1 MSLLISAGTLTQYA
15 IVRLQMMKQS
25 GLMALNLYHN
35 VSEERWFRCY
45 LNFKVR
51 WLARQKVTRFLLC
64 SFVYDLRAYIT
75 TIKTTKNNTLSL
87 DYFTF
92 QNQSSPIV
100 FYWGFFRSQI
110 FFTWTWQHENK
121 KQKQKKLKSD
131 LYQRDCRSQQ
141 ILSLERGTS
150 IFFGYVT
157 QYTSVR
163 RGAWRKEQRLRS
175 ERVAFWLAWMISFEE
190 C

>member
-1 MSLLISAGTLTQYA
+1 MYLKKDDLDVTFCRFC
-15 IVRLQMMKQS
+15 VRK
-25 GLMALNLYHN
+25 HN
-35 VSEERWFRCY
+35 CCIRY
-45 LNFKVR
+45 YNLNFEVR
-51 WLARQKVTRFLLC
+51 WLARQKFTWFLLC
-64 SFVYDLRAYIT
+64 SFVYDLRAYLT
-75 TIKTTKNNTLSL
+75 TIKTTKTIITRCPLINLLFRIKVVLLCFIEGSSEAK
-87 DYFTF
+87 YFLREPDNMKTK
-92 QNQSSPIV
+92 
-100 FYWGFFRSQI
+100 
-110 FFTWTWQHENK
+110 NK
-121 KQKQKKLKSD
+121 NKNKLKSD
-131 LYQRDCRSQQ
+131 LYQRDCRAQQ